1 MNIIRI
7 IILSLFIFTQSQ
19 ADTIYNLIKIPN
31 LEIYEINTSNK
42 LRYLY
47 AKQPF
52 TIGVDNNINCFNS
65 EKKVLDEKY
74 KIIQKNLNRYN
85 QKFLKKINLKYIV
98 LCEDLSISNINT
110 AGIPDNVMKTLI
122 LDIRFDEKYF
132 ERVIH
137 HEVFHIINDSYKEVF
152 NEKVWSNF
160 NVKNFRYAECST
172 CTDKLGL
179 DTYSDTE
186 GFFTEYSQSTASED
200 MAEVF
205 SHLMIGS
212 DLTNNDLILDKKIQ
226 FIKNNLLKIDKNFVL
241 WLRKLKPLD
250 LKK

>member
-1 MNIIRI
+1 M
-7 IILSLFIFTQSQ
+7 FIFTQSQ

-74 KIIQKNLNRYN
+74 ELIQKNLNKYN

-122 LDIRFDEKYF
+122 LDIKFDEKYF

-137 HEVFHIINDSYKEVF
+137 HEVFHIINDSFKEIF
-152 NEKVWSNF
+152 DEKVWSNF
-160 NVKNFRYAECST
+160 NVKNFKYAECST

-179 DTYSDTE
+179 DTYSNTE

-212 DLTNNDLILDKKIQ
+212 DLSNNDPILNKKIQ
-226 FIKNNLLKIDKNFVL
+226 FIKNNLLKIDENFVL
-241 WLRKLKPLD
+241 
-250 LKK
+250 

>member
-7 IILSLFIFTQSQ
+7 IILSFFIFTQSQ

-52 TIGVDNNINCFNS
+52 TIGVDNNINCFNP
-65 EKKVLDEKY
+65 EKNALDEKY

-212 DLTNNDLILDKKIQ
+212 DLNNNDPILDKKIQ
-226 FIKNNLLKIDKNFVL
+226 FIKNNLLKIDENFVL
-241 WLRKLKPLD
+241 WLRKLKLLN

>member
-1 MNIIRI
+1 MNLIRL
-7 IILSLFIFTQSQ
+7 ILLFLLTLTQAQANTIF
-19 ADTIYNLIKIPN
+19 NLIKIPN
-31 LEIYEINTSNK
+31 LEIYEINKFNK

-52 TIGVDNNINCFNS
+52 TIGIDNNINCFNS

-74 KIIQKNLNRYN
+74 KIIKKNLNRYN

-98 LCEDLSISNINT
+98 LCEDLSISKINT

-122 LDIRFDEKYF
+122 LDIKFDEKYF

-137 HEVFHIINDSYKEVF
+137 HEVFHIINDSYKEIF

-179 DTYSDTE
+179 DTYSNTE

-212 DLTNNDLILDKKIQ
+212 DLSNNDPILNKKIQ
-226 FIKNNLLKIDKNFVL
+226 FIKNNLLKIDENFVL
-241 WLRKLKPLD
+241 
-250 LKK
+250 

>member
-1 MNIIRI
+1 MNLIRLI
-7 IILSLFIFTQSQ
+7 LLSLFIFTQSQ

-31 LEIYEINTSNK
+31 LEIYKINKSNK

-98 LCEDLSISNINT
+98 LCEDLSISRINT

-122 LDIRFDEKYF
+122 LDIKFNEKYF

-137 HEVFHIINDSYKEVF
+137 HEVFHIINDSYKIIF
-152 NEKVWSNF
+152 DEKVWSNF
-160 NVKNFRYAECST
+160 NVKDFKYAECST

-179 DTYSDTE
+179 DTYKKTK
-186 GFFTEYSQSTASED
+186 GFFTEYSRSTASED

-212 DLTNNDLILDKKIQ
+212 SLNNNDPILEKKIQ
-226 FIKNNLLKIDKNFVL
+226 FIKNNLLKIDKNFIL
-241 WLRKLKPLD
+241 
-250 LKK
+250 

>member
-1 MNIIRI
+1 MNLIRLI
-7 IILSLFIFTQSQ
+7 LLSLFIFGHAQ

-52 TIGVDNNINCFNS
+52 TIGVDNNINCFSS

-98 LCEDLSISNINT
+98 LCEDLSISKINT

-122 LDIRFDEKYF
+122 LDIKFNKKYF

-137 HEVFHIINDSYKEVF
+137 HEVFHIINDSYKEIF
-152 NEKVWSNF
+152 NEKVWSDF
-160 NVKNFRYAECST
+160 NVKNFKYAECST
-172 CTDKLGL
+172 CTDKVGL
-179 DTYSDTE
+179 DTYKKTE
-186 GFFTEYSQSTASED
+186 GFFTEYSRSTASED

-205 SHLMIGS
+205 SHLMIGLNPNNS
-212 DLTNNDLILDKKIQ
+212 DPILEKKIQ
-226 FIKNNLLKIDKNFVL
+226 FIRNNLLKIDKNFIL
-241 WLRKLKPLD
+241 
-250 LKK
+250 

>member
-212 DLTNNDLILDKKIQ
+212 DLSNNDPILNKKIQ
-226 FIKNNLLKIDKNFVL
+226 FIKNNLLKIDENFVL
-241 WLRKLKPLD
+241 
-250 LKK
+250 

>member
-1 MNIIRI
+1 M
-7 IILSLFIFTQSQ
+7 FVFTQSQ

-47 AKQPF
+47 AKEPF
-52 TIGVDNNINCFNS
+52 TIGLDNNINCFNS
-65 EKKVLDEKY
+65 EKKVLNEKY

-98 LCEDLSISNINT
+98 LCEDLSISKINT

-122 LDIRFDEKYF
+122 LDIKFNEKYF

-137 HEVFHIINDSYKEVF
+137 HEVFHIINDSYKEIF
-152 NEKVWSNF
+152 DEKEWSNF

-179 DTYSDTE
+179 DTYSNTE

-205 SHLMIGS
+205 SHLMIGLS
-212 DLTNNDLILDKKIQ
+212 PNSVDQILDKKIQ
-226 FIKNNLLKIDKNFVL
+226 LIKKKLLKIDNNFIL
-241 WLRKLKPLD
+241 
-250 LKK
+250 

>member
-1 MNIIRI
+1 MNLIRLI
-7 IILSLFIFTQSQ
+7 IISLFVFTQSQ

-31 LEIYEINTSNK
+31 LEIYNLNTSNK

-52 TIGVDNNINCFNS
+52 TIGVDKNINCYNS

-74 KIIQKNLNRYN
+74 KIIKKNLDRYD

-98 LCEDLSISNINT
+98 LCEDLSISKINT
-110 AGIPDNVMKTLI
+110 AGIPDNIMKTLI
-122 LDIRFDEKYF
+122 LDVKFNESYF

-137 HEVFHIINDSYKEVF
+137 HEVFHIINDSYKEIF
-152 NEKVWSNF
+152 DQKIWTNF
-160 NVKNFRYAECST
+160 NVKEFKYAKCST

-179 DTYSDTE
+179 DTYSNTS
-186 GFFTEYSQSTASED
+186 GFFTEYSKSTASED

-205 SHLMIGS
+205 SHLMTGS
-212 DLTNNDLILDKKIQ
+212 DLKNVDPILEQKIQ
-226 FIKNNLLKIDKNFVL
+226 FIKTNLLKIDQNFIL
-241 WLRKLKPLD
+241 
-250 LKK
+250 

>member
-1 MNIIRI
+1 MNLIRI

-74 KIIQKNLNRYN
+74 KIIKKNLNRYN

-98 LCEDLSISNINT
+98 LCEDLSISKINT

-122 LDIRFDEKYF
+122 LDIKFDEKYF

-137 HEVFHIINDSYKEVF
+137 HEVFHIINDSYKEIF
-152 NEKVWSNF
+152 DEKVWSNF
-160 NVKNFRYAECST
+160 NVENFKYAECST

-179 DTYSDTE
+179 DTYSNTD
-186 GFFTEYSQSTASED
+186 GFITEYSQSTASED

-205 SHLMIGS
+205 SHLMYGNLPGEI
-212 DLTNNDLILDKKIQ
+212 DPILNKKIQ
-226 FIKNNLLKIDKNFVL
+226 FIKNNLLKIDENFVL
-241 WLRKLKPLD
+241 
-250 LKK
+250 

>member
-1 MNIIRI
+1 MSLIRLI
-7 IILSLFIFTQSQ
+7 LLSLFIFTHAQ

-31 LEIYEINTSNK
+31 LEIYKINKSNK

-52 TIGVDNNINCFNS
+52 TIGIDNNINCFNS
-65 EKKVLDEKY
+65 EKKVLDEKF

-137 HEVFHIINDSYKEVF
+137 HEVFHIINDSYKEIF

-160 NVKNFRYAECST
+160 NVKNFKYAECST

-179 DTYSDTE
+179 DTYSNTE

-212 DLTNNDLILDKKIQ
+212 DLSNNDPILNKKIH
-226 FIKNNLLKIDKNFVL
+226 FIKNNLLKIDENFEL
-241 WLRKLKPLD
+241 
-250 LKK
+250 

>member
-1 MNIIRI
+1 MCKFMSLIRL
-7 IILSLFIFTQSQ
+7 IILTLFIFTQTQ
-19 ADTIYNLIKIPN
+19 ADTIYNLIKIPH
-31 LEIYEINTSNK
+31 LEIYDIKTPNK

-52 TIGVDNNINCFNS
+52 TIGVDNNINCYDS
-65 EKKVLDEKY
+65 KKEVLDQKY
-74 KIIQKNLNRYN
+74 KIIQKNLNKYD

-98 LCEDLSISNINT
+98 LCEDLSISKINT
-110 AGIPDNVMKTLI
+110 AGIPDNIMKTLI
-122 LDIRFDEKYF
+122 LDVKFNENYF

-137 HEVFHIINDSYKEVF
+137 HEVFHIINDSYKEIF
-152 NEKVWSNF
+152 DEKMWNKF
-160 NVKNFRYAECST
+160 NVKEFEYAECST

-179 DTYSDTE
+179 DTYSDTN

-212 DLTNNDLILDKKIQ
+212 DLKNIDPILENKIR
-226 FIKNNLLKIDKNFVL
+226 FIKTNLLKIDKNFIL
-241 WLRKLKPLD
+241 
-250 LKK
+250 

>member
-1 MNIIRI
+1 MNLIRLI
-7 IILSLFIFTQSQ
+7 LLSLFIFGHAQ

-52 TIGVDNNINCFNS
+52 TIGVDNNINCFSS

-98 LCEDLSISNINT
+98 LCEDLSISKINT
-110 AGIPDNVMKTLI
+110 AGIPDNLMKTLI
-122 LDIRFDEKYF
+122 LDIKFNEKYF

-137 HEVFHIINDSYKEVF
+137 HEVFHIINDSYKEIF
-152 NEKVWSNF
+152 NEKVWSDF
-160 NVKNFRYAECST
+160 NVKNFKYAECST
-172 CTDKLGL
+172 CTDKVGL
-179 DTYSDTE
+179 DTYKKTE
-186 GFFTEYSQSTASED
+186 GFFTEYSRSTASED

-205 SHLMIGS
+205 SHLMIGLNPNNS
-212 DLTNNDLILDKKIQ
+212 DPILEKKIQ
-226 FIKNNLLKIDKNFVL
+226 FIRNNLLKIDKNFIL
-241 WLRKLKPLD
+241 WLKKLKLLN